1 MSAASPSAV
10 WPISAEL
17 VLALDDQLGP
27 PLDGYV
33 NGTQT
38 WLTEDAIDT
47 ATLEW
52 RLHPV
57 GGYTPPP
64 GVSHH
69 DLWDVVIDALRDGAS
84 PDALPLGAEHRS
96 LSSLWEG
103 LECFPAYGEEIEP
116 AVLAGA
122 ARGVLGLGPQA
133 AGLVDHDRV
142 GDEWERSNR
151 ARSLM
156 GMLLEELERTP

>member
-1 MSAASPSAV
+1 VSSASPAAV
-10 WPISAEL
+10 WPISAPL
-17 VLALDDQLGP
+17 VLTLDDRLGL

-38 WLTEDAIDT
+38 WLTDDEADT

-57 GGYTPPP
+57 GAYTPPR

-69 DLWDVVIDALRDGAS
+69 DLWELVTTALRAGAS

-96 LSSLWEG
+96 LTSLWDG
-103 LECFPAYGEEIEP
+103 LECFPAYGEDLEP

-122 ARGVLGLGPQA
+122 ARAVLGVAPAA
-133 AGLVDHDRV
+133 AGLVDHERA
-142 GDEWERSNR
+142 GEEWTRSHGT
-151 ARSLM
+151 RSLM
-156 GMLLEELERTP
+156 GMLLEELGHAP

>member
-1 MSAASPSAV
+1 VSPTSPAAV
-10 WPISAEL
+10 WPISSPL
-17 VLALDDQLGP
+17 VLALDDRLGL

-38 WLTEDAIDT
+38 WLTDDAIGT

-57 GGYTPPP
+57 GGYTAPA

-69 DLWDVVIDALRDGAS
+69 DLWDVVITALRGGAS
-84 PDALPLGAEHRS
+84 PDALPLGVERRS

-103 LECFPAYGEEIEP
+103 LECFPAYEDEVEP
-116 AVLAGA
+116 AVLAA
-122 ARGVLGLGPQA
+122 AAGELLGVAPQV

-142 GDEWERSNR
+142 GEEWARSHG

>member
-1 MSAASPSAV
+1 VSPTSPAAV
-10 WPISAEL
+10 WPISAPL
-17 VLALDDQLGP
+17 VLALDDRLGL

-38 WLTEDAIDT
+38 WLTEDAIGT

-57 GGYTPPP
+57 GGYTPPQ
-64 GVSHH
+64 GLSHH
-69 DLWDVVIDALRDGAS
+69 DLWDVVLTGLHGGAS

-103 LECFPAYGEEIEP
+103 LECFPAYEDEVEP
-116 AVLAGA
+116 AMLARVA
-122 ARGVLGLGPQA
+122 HELLGVAPQA
-133 AGLVDHDRV
+133 AGLVDHERV
-142 GDEWERSNR
+142 GEEWTRSNG